1 MLRVFPMKNT
11 NVFEVVPTTEF
22 FRRPTHLSKL
32 PHYSRRTATMALP
45 TSRGLFRSLLRA
57 RSVAFKG
64 DPTALSAARV
74 EIRKHFDVRPPTDRR
89 LPSARCTHVDRRR
102 SRSPPPPSR
111 LPQESKHLGPEEA
124 LEKIKEG
131 VEAESFIRL
140 HVVQAVGNERGNY
153 EMRIEPQHV
162 DGEYEAPG
170 RAGGCAGED
179 GEKKP

>member
-1 MLRVFPMKNT
+1 MDRDRRTHLPRARHFALVDGPHQPELRGHAPASAISI
-11 NVFEVVPTTEF
+11 
-22 FRRPTHLSKL
+22 RRPPGQRLCMTQRSPARGCALL
-32 PHYSRRTATMALP
+32 PHA
-45 TSRGLFRSLLRA
+45 RGDELESLLYEA
-57 RSVAFKG
+57 
-64 DPTALSAARV
+64 
-74 EIRKHFDVRPPTDRR
+74 
-89 LPSARCTHVDRRR
+89 RR
-102 SRSPPPPSR
+102 SI
-111 LPQESKHLGPEEA
+111 QA
-124 LEKIKEG
+124 DIKEG

>member
-1 MLRVFPMKNT
+1 
-11 NVFEVVPTTEF
+11 
-22 FRRPTHLSKL
+22 
-32 PHYSRRTATMALP
+32 MALP

-74 EIRKHFDVRPPTDRR
+74 EIRKHFDVRPRDRPP
-89 LPSARCTHVDRRR
+89 PSSLTRHVDRRR
-102 SRSPPPPSR
+102 LRARPRPSR
-111 LPQESKHLGPEEA
+111 LPQESKHLGPEDA

-153 EMRIEPQHV
+153 EMRIESQHV

-170 RAGGCAGED
+170 AGGCAGEA
-179 GEKKP
+179 GKKNA

>member
-1 MLRVFPMKNT
+1 M
-11 NVFEVVPTTEF
+11 
-22 FRRPTHLSKL
+22 
-32 PHYSRRTATMALP
+32 
-45 TSRGLFRSLLRA
+45 
-57 RSVAFKG
+57 
-64 DPTALSAARV
+64 
-74 EIRKHFDVRPPTDRR
+74 EIRKHFDVRHPRTAVFPLND
-89 LPSARCTHVDRRR
+89 ARTKCRSRR
-102 SRSPPPPSR
+102 SRSPPSR